1 MTRKAS
7 LHSLLFLHFVMNS
20 DIQGP
25 PSKVKGF
32 LFCISKQALNSEGG
46 YGFIQRCSF
55 FTDSY
60 LKMVGAGEVQCPH
73 SNHLCN
79 KEQTLE
85 LSKLLQFQKHTMKKN
100 KGYH

>member
-7 LHSLLFLHFVMNS
+7 LHSFLFLHFVMNS

-32 LFCISKQALNSEGG
+32 LFCISKQALNSGGG
-46 YGFIQRCSF
+46 YEFIQRCSF
-55 FTDSY
+55 FTVSY
-60 LKMVGAGEVQCPH
+60 LKMVGTGEVQCPH

-79 KEQTLE
+79 QRANLGAQQAPGT
-85 LSKLLQFQKHTMKKN
+85 SKAHYEEK
-100 KGYH
+100 